1 MSQRRE
7 RGGLRRAVS
16 LLLAV
21 VMLVTLAQSA
31 IVSAASYVEPY
42 LNKVV
47 EWGVMRG
54 DIDGN
59 LNPDNPISRAEFVT
73 MINRAYGFT
82 QMGTMPFKDVPEK
95 AWYAEDVNIAYHTG
109 YIQGTSSTTFSPS
122 DSITRE
128 QATVILARIL
138 MMQAQVG
145 ENVDFTDSRDMNDWS
160 RGLIATA
167 ADNGLIDGYSDGSF
181 RPQNPITR
189 GEASILLVRAVGTPI
204 LEPGEYRMGNTWGN
218 VTISSSGVTLRDTVI
233 GGNLYVSAGVDL
245 GDVVLENVK
254 VLGEIIVS
262 GGGVSEDGDDSVIL
276 RNVTAP
282 KLVLDNFTGQTV
294 SVRVEGDGL
303 IQQAD
308 VRTNAFLADN
318 AKDGYG
324 VSQVRLD
331 GEDGLSLTLAGN
343 VKEVTNLTP
352 GSTVSLAS
360 GQAAVI
366 NVDEKA
372 TDSVLRIETGALAH
386 EVNLDTATTVTGN
399 GDISNLVVNSSGS
412 TVSMLPDQI
421 VIRPGETANIGGE
434 LMDSNAAAESSA
446 DPRQSAGYPRISD
459 LAPTSVT
466 AQFSA
471 NKKGIVYWAITA
483 ITDGSVAAED
493 LINPSSYS
501 PKIVKSGSLS
511 LDGAG
516 QVNAANITGLTT
528 NGSYYLSAVFVDGRE
543 QRSPLKVISFTT
555 PDNTKPDF
563 ATGYPYMSK
572 ITNISGQVT
581 TMATKT
587 CRMYWAVLPKGATA
601 PTENDFKANAVSGNL
616 GFGVLDV
623 TKNVSNTF
631 DVNSVPLEELE
642 SYDLYLWLTDVDGG
656 QSSAVKKLSFTTV
669 DGTPPVFNTEPTIN
683 KVDKTSVGLYANL
696 NEDGTLYWVIVEE
709 GVTYPKPLAG
719 QSGAVDLTSDEAKLQ
734 VSAGMNALK
743 SGTVNMTKD
752 KDVTFTISGLEE
764 EKAYD
769 LYYVAKD
776 KAGNFSAS
784 VGKLTLHT
792 LDNTKPTVT
801 QEFTKYNG
809 TDVNVPLPESDVRL
823 VFSEAVQT
831 ADSHETLVSLYQN
844 VTANLGT
851 AGETDARNAMGL
863 ALSKAIYL
871 YQVPASTQPVKIE
884 GATDADK
891 TGDSW
896 TIDYRYATVALEDG
910 KTVVTFPNG
919 TGINLKSGA
928 TYYFEIQAD
937 TIADTSSAFN
947 VMGRQQLD
955 RFTTV
960 FAIVNLSALNENV
973 ITYEQEEAGSE
984 TPVQKQETV
993 DLSWRLSPV
1002 STDKVDDSIDW
1013 DMLIWSDTSV
1023 AFMLFTRE
1031 VSKDGEG
1038 AWKLL
1043 GNGKID
1049 LSDAVVG
1056 YLGIS
1061 LTRNFLDPGNNPDFD
1076 PLNTLDPNVAYEF
1089 AIKFTEVAGMSDS
1102 DTWSQRVNM
1111 KIHAIAGSNSDLGTL
1126 SADVNEENWANLQ
1139 EEGVI
1144 TNIGQ
1149 PGDFA
1154 LRKQFT
1160 DQKAPIFV
1168 GDYPTFETGD
1178 SAVNMS
1184 LQLDRNGTIYY
1195 VVAPL
1200 GNVGTIDDK
1209 GNEYKND
1216 MNEDGTPGPG
1226 IQSWMGLPESGKNDD
1241 IENETNPVPPNLKSP
1256 YYLNVVNASSN
1267 YGSNSKIKFGSLPCG
1282 SSTEEVLVKDLQPNT
1297 RYIAYFVLQGTS
1309 QSYSRVL
1316 AYRFETTDVA
1326 VPYITLEAINPQVSF
1341 TTTQNANLNYAL
1353 FAPNQLPDIFDKELN
1368 GDYLADQYQ
1377 DVDDGTGKKE
1387 DKPPKN
1393 SDGTVMTILE
1403 AMLQTYSQNSK
1414 MSYFDEYANQD
1425 LKDYVQEIIQRR
1437 QTGGGNPVDSGQLTT
1452 KQNVSQ
1458 QKDFSAAMQSEDNA
1472 TSFYCLATAQNVL
1485 GSAYS
1490 FKAVDNVHIP
1500 DREPPYLVEVSW
1512 TFDKKACKPDENKYT
1527 GTLTLRFNEPI
1538 YYMDYASGSTTAD
1551 KDTLRP
1557 VYQIPYGNEKPSATQ
1572 KAPYISVIAA
1582 AGSPVG
1588 FTVKN
1593 WLQTPSREFTVDFT
1607 DIPQNSKFTL
1617 SNIGLISD
1625 AAMNATSSAFS
1636 VTLVVGNTGASDFLT
1651 SAYFEVTG
1659 GDYRPGT

>member
-7 RGGLRRAVS
+7 RGGLRRRAVS

-42 LNKVV
+42 LNQVV

-82 QMGTMPFKDVPEK
+82 QMGTMPFTDVPEK

-109 YIQGTSSTTFSPS
+109 YIQGTSSNTFSPS
-122 DSITRE
+122 ESITRE
-128 QATVILARIL
+128 QATVILSRIL
-138 MMQAQVG
+138 MMQTQVG
-145 ENVDFTDSRDMNDWS
+145 ENVDFTDSRDMSDWS
-160 RGLIATA
+160 RGLIASA
-167 ADNGLIDGYSDGSF
+167 VEYGLIEGYSDGSF

-204 LEPGEYRMGNTWGN
+204 LEPGEYRIGNTWGN

-324 VSQVRLD
+324 VSKVRLD
-331 GEDGLSLTLAGN
+331 GEDGLKLTVAGN
-343 VKEVTNLTP
+343 IKEVTNVTP
-352 GSTVSLAS
+352 GSTLSLAR

-372 TDSVLRIETGALAH
+372 ENSTLRIEAGALAH
-386 EVNLDTATTVTGN
+386 EVNLDTATTITGS
-399 GDISNLVVNSSGS
+399 GDISSLVVNTSGS
-412 TVSMLPDQI
+412 TVSMLPDEI

-434 LMDSNAAAESSA
+434 LMDSNAAAEASA
-446 DPRQSAGYPRISD
+446 DPRLSAGYPRIAD
-459 LAPTSVT
+459 LAPTSAT
-466 AQFSA
+466 AQFAA

-483 ITDGSVAAED
+483 VTDGSVAAED

-511 LDGAG
+511 LNGSG

-563 ATGYPYMSK
+563 ASGYPYMSK
-572 ITNISGQVT
+572 ITSISGQVT

-601 PTENDFKANAVSGNL
+601 PTESDFKANAVSGNL

-752 KDVTFTISGLEE
+752 KDVTFTVSGLEE

-784 VGKLTLHT
+784 VGKITIHT
-792 LDNTKPTVT
+792 LDNTAPTVT

-851 AGETDARNAMGL
+851 AGEADARNAMGL

-871 YQVPASTQPVKIE
+871 YQVPANTQPVKIE

-891 TGDSW
+891 TGDNW
-896 TIDYRYATVALEDG
+896 TIDYRYATVTLEEG

-919 TGINLKSGA
+919 TGINFKSGA

-960 FAIVNLSALNENV
+960 FAQVNLSALNENT
-973 ITYEQEEAGSE
+973 ITTFEPPTPGVEEK
-984 TPVQKQETV
+984 PVQKDVPV
-993 DLSWRLSPV
+993 DVSWRLTPV
-1002 STDKVDDSIDW
+1002 STQKVDDSIDW

-1023 AFMLFTRE
+1023 EFELYYRNTVPGSQNE
-1031 VSKDGEG
+1031 
-1038 AWKLL
+1038 WNKL
-1043 GNGKID
+1043 GSASITVPDN
-1049 LSDAVVG
+1049 VTG
-1056 YLGIS
+1056 YRGVS
-1061 LTRNFLDPGNNPDFD
+1061 LTRNFLQSGSNNPDFD
-1076 PLNTLDPNVAYEF
+1076 MLNTLRDDAVYEY
-1089 AIKFTEVAGMSDS
+1089 AISFTKVAGLPDR
-1102 DTWSQRVNM
+1102 DTWSQRVNL
-1111 KIHAIAGSNSDLGTL
+1111 KVHVIAGSNNDLGFL
-1126 SADVNEENWANLQ
+1126 SADLTEENW
-1139 EEGVI
+1139 EESLTQGV
-1144 TNIGQ
+1144 TNIGL
-1149 PGDFA
+1149 PADFS

-1160 DQKAPIFV
+1160 DQQAPEFI
-1168 GDYPTFETGD
+1168 GEYPKFEAGD
-1178 SAVNMS
+1178 SAVEMS
-1184 LQLDRNGTIYY
+1184 LMLDRPGTVYY
-1195 VVAPL
+1195 VVAPI
-1200 GNVGTIDDK
+1200 NTVSTVGT
-1209 GNEYKND
+1209 
-1216 MNEDGTPGPG
+1216 DGTTNYGVEANW
-1226 IQSWMGLPESGKNDD
+1226 QTLPESGAED
-1241 IENETNPVPPNLKSP
+1241 ENEPPDVATP
-1256 YYLNVVNASSN
+1256 DYLNIVNASTVYRN
-1267 YGSNSKIKFGSLPCG
+1267 EKIKYGSAVCG
-1282 SSTEEVLVKDLQPNT
+1282 ASVEPVLVEGLDKLTQYT
-1297 RYIAYFVLQGTS
+1297 VYFVLQGTS
-1309 QSYSRVL
+1309 QTYSRVL
-1316 AYRFETTDVA
+1316 VYRFTTKDVSKP
-1326 VPYITLEAINPQVSF
+1326 VITL
-1341 TTTQNANLNYAL
+1341 TQNSPSVNFETDSSAELNYAL
-1353 FAPNQLPDIFDKELN
+1353 IANDQVPESLRKANGFDLLIDTDDAEKQEKWKELIAN
-1368 GDYLADQYQ
+1368 EYKDEERSVIWALCTPYGTEGYSVFDEFANTSIRKTVSELVDGTNRMGATIADQ
-1377 DVDDGTGKKE
+1377 GK
-1387 DKPPKN
+1387 
-1393 SDGTVMTILE
+1393 MTLE
-1403 AMLQTYSQNSK
+1403 QAND
-1414 MSYFDEYANQD
+1414 YFQ
-1425 LKDYVQEIIQRR
+1425 
-1437 QTGGGNPVDSGQLTT
+1437 S
-1452 KQNVSQ
+1452 
-1458 QKDFSAAMQSEDNA
+1458 KDFTDKMTGD
-1472 TSFYCLATAQNVL
+1472 TLYYCLATAVSPL
-1485 GSAYS
+1485 GSEMS
-1490 FKAVDNVHIP
+1490 FAGVPGVYIP
-1500 DREPPYLVEVSW
+1500 DRTPPKLMQVNNDATLDPGGNTYSGTV
-1512 TFDKKACKPDENKYT
+1512 TFVFSE
-1527 GTLTLRFNEPI
+1527 
-1538 YYMDYASGSTTAD
+1538 
-1551 KDTLRP
+1551 P
-1557 VYQIPYGNEKPSATQ
+1557 VYQLVTEGGVDQKPKAVWQTQ
-1572 KAPYISVIAA
+1572 YTTTDDAVRLKDIMGTSQSKSKFSYPNDIKAPASTLALEFKEIPLGTTIVLFDTSYICDANSN
-1582 AGSPVG
+1582 S
-1588 FTVKN
+1588 T
-1593 WLQTPSREFTVDFT
+1593 RELL
-1607 DIPQNSKFTL
+1607 SFTL
-1617 SNIGLISD
+1617 QEGVPSGHIPNGIGFVQQ
-1625 AAMNATSSAFS
+1625 TS
-1636 VTLVVGNTGASDFLT
+1636 T
-1651 SAYFEVTG
+1651 
-1659 GDYRPGT
+1659 P

>member
-7 RGGLRRAVS
+7 RGGLRRRAVS

-42 LNKVV
+42 LNQVV

-82 QMGTMPFKDVPEK
+82 QMGTMPFTDVPEK

-145 ENVDFTDSRDMNDWS
+145 ENVDFNDSRDMNDWS

-167 ADNGLIDGYSDGSF
+167 ADYGLIDGYSDGSF

-204 LEPGEYRMGNTWGN
+204 LEPGEYRIGNTWGN

-282 KLVLDNFTGQTV
+282 KLILDNFTGQTV

-324 VSQVRLD
+324 VSKVRLD
-331 GEDGLSLTLAGN
+331 GEDGLKLTVAGN
-343 VKEVTNLTP
+343 IKEVTNVTP
-352 GSTVSLAS
+352 GSTLSLAR

-372 TDSVLRIETGALAH
+372 ENSTLRIEAGALAH
-386 EVNLDTATTVTGN
+386 EVNLDTATTITGS
-399 GDISNLVVNSSGS
+399 GDISSLVVNTSGS
-412 TVSMLPDQI
+412 TVSMLPDEI

-434 LMDSNAAAESSA
+434 LMDSNAAAEASA
-446 DPRQSAGYPRISD
+446 DPRLSAGYPRIAD
-459 LAPTSVT
+459 LAPTSAT
-466 AQFSA
+466 AQFAA

-483 ITDGSVAAED
+483 VTDGSVAAED

-511 LDGAG
+511 LNGSG

-563 ATGYPYMSK
+563 ASGYPYMSK
-572 ITNISGQVT
+572 ITSISGQVT

-587 CRMYWAVLPKGATA
+587 CRLYWAVLPKGASA
-601 PTENDFKANAVSGNL
+601 PTGEDFKANAVTGNL

-623 TKNVSNTF
+623 TKNVANTF
-631 DVNSVPLEELE
+631 DVNSVPLEELA

-696 NEDGTLYWVIVEE
+696 NEDGTLYWVVVNE
-709 GVTYPKPLAG
+709 GETYPKPLAG
-719 QSGAVDLTSDEAKLQ
+719 QSGEVDLASDEAKLQ

-743 SGTVNMTKD
+743 SGTVTMTKD
-752 KDVTFTISGLEE
+752 KDVSFTVSGLEE
-764 EKAYD
+764 QKAYD

-784 VGKLTLHT
+784 VGKITIHT

-809 TDVNVPLPESDVRL
+809 TDVNVPLPETDVRL

-851 AGETDARNAMGL
+851 AGEADARNAMGP

-871 YQVPASTQPVKIE
+871 YQVPANTQPVKIE

-891 TGDSW
+891 TGDNW
-896 TIDYRYATVALEDG
+896 TIDYRYAEITLEEG

-960 FAIVNLSALNENV
+960 FAIVNISSVNTSQ
-973 ITYEQEEAGSE
+973 ITLPGDPGQ
-984 TPVQKQETV
+984 TV
-993 DLSWRLSPV
+993 DVNAVWQLDPV
-1002 STDKVDDSIDW
+1002 SADRVEDSVDW
-1013 DMLIWSDTSV
+1013 DMLIWSDTNLS
-1023 AFMLFTRE
+1023 FNLYGRREGGGWEMLN
-1031 VSKDGEG
+1031 KDRDEITITLSSATEG
-1038 AWKLL
+1038 Y
-1043 GNGKID
+1043 
-1049 LSDAVVG
+1049 VG
-1056 YLGIS
+1056 VS
-1061 LTRNFLDPGNNPDFD
+1061 LTKDFLKYGDTMVDFNQ
-1076 PLNTLDPNVAYEF
+1076 LNQLDEGYTEF
-1089 AIKFTEVAGMSDS
+1089 AMEFTAVNGLTDKMAWNGRVNIRVNAVAGSS
-1102 DTWSQRVNM
+1102 
-1111 KIHAIAGSNSDLGTL
+1111 GDLRL
-1126 SADVNEENWANLQ
+1126 LAASVNEQNWQENVVN
-1139 EEGVI
+1139 GDV

-1149 PGDFA
+1149 PENFVIKVAFSD
-1154 LRKQFT
+1154 QSIPEFT
-1160 DQKAPIFV
+1160 S
-1168 GDYPTFETGD
+1168 GYPKFNEGASEVTMELLL
-1178 SAVNMS
+1178 N
-1184 LQLDRNGTIYY
+1184 RPGTIYY
-1195 VVAPL
+1195 VIAPRGTIL
-1200 GNVGTIDDK
+1200 TTDTSGKNYEDPLNYQTLREEGDLSIPMPVFNQPQVMSILNPNENYSQNPSIKYGNVGCQSSVVQMTV
-1209 GNEYKND
+1209 
-1216 MNEDGTPGPG
+1216 DGLTP
-1226 IQSWMGLPESGKNDD
+1226 
-1241 IENETNPVPPNLKSP
+1241 ET
-1256 YYLNVVNASSN
+1256 
-1267 YGSNSKIKFGSLPCG
+1267 
-1282 SSTEEVLVKDLQPNT
+1282 D
-1297 RYIAYFVLQGTS
+1297 YIVYFVIQNTAQNYS
-1309 QSYSRVL
+1309 QSVQC
-1316 AYRFETTDVA
+1316 YRFTTTDVGT
-1326 VPYITLEAINPQVSF
+1326 PYITLNNQSPDVQFKTSENSELYYVLVAYNQIPEFLNEKFASLSYMDQEQLDTF
-1341 TTTQNANLNYAL
+1341 QTTQLN
-1353 FAPNQLPDIFDKELN
+1353 QE
-1368 GDYLADQYQ
+1368 
-1377 DVDDGTGKKE
+1377 
-1387 DKPPKN
+1387 
-1393 SDGTVMTILE
+1393 MTILE
-1403 AMLQTYSQNSK
+1403 ALTTTVPEGSENEGPSV
-1414 MSYFDEYANQD
+1414 FDIYAND
-1425 LKDYVQEIIQRR
+1425 IIRDRVGKLIRR
-1437 QTGGGNPVDSGQLTT
+1437 NQSSDPLTT
-1452 KQNVSQ
+1452 ATAGTMNLNKNDPQIQ
-1458 QKDFSAAMQSEDNA
+1458 QFEEYMNMN
-1472 TSFYCLATAQNVL
+1472 TMYYCLAVARNKDGTID
-1485 GSAYS
+1485 G
-1490 FKAVDNVHIP
+1490 FKAIGGVNIP
-1500 DREPPYLVEVSW
+1500 DNMPPILTVSGQGRATSTGW
-1512 TFDKKACKPDENKYT
+1512 T
-1527 GTLTLRFNEPI
+1527 GTLTLSFSEDLYWLSEDRQTLKEVWTVDGLSDDEKKSAI
-1538 YYMDYASGSTTAD
+1538 YILDPAVGLSGSASTKLKLTGGAIKSPSGVFTFEYKDVQEEDTLIFFKTGYASDASMNGRGM
-1551 KDTLRP
+1551 DTKVKTILTYTSEKGGVDGNFTIGRFVITQGAIDGDDP
-1557 VYQIPYGNEKPSATQ
+1557 V
-1572 KAPYISVIAA
+1572 
-1582 AGSPVG
+1582 
-1588 FTVKN
+1588 FT
-1593 WLQTPSREFTVDFT
+1593 P
-1607 DIPQNSKFTL
+1607 
-1617 SNIGLISD
+1617 
-1625 AAMNATSSAFS
+1625 
-1636 VTLVVGNTGASDFLT
+1636 
-1651 SAYFEVTG
+1651 
-1659 GDYRPGT
+1659 